1 MKPLSIR
8 HVRLRRWLGR
18 GLLAVVL
25 LLVVAIGCAAWAIL
39 GSLPKV
45 SGEVRIANPAL
56 SAPVTLGRD
65 SAGVV
70 AITAQSQ
77 LDADFALGF
86 VHAQD
91 RLFQMEMMRRV
102 GTGRLSELFGLRT
115 LKTDKLMRLLD
126 LEQQAEA
133 QYEAASPELRAS
145 LDAYAAGVNAY
156 IAWQGFPLS
165 PEFLVLRWRDS
176 LLPPMQLAPEPW
188 RPVDSLL
195 WGRLMAWQLS
205 GNAGQEIENERLRR
219 TVNPD
224 LLSLLLREEGRQASL
239 PELAPTRSASNNW
252 ALSGART
259 ASALPILANDPHLGL
274 TAPGT
279 WYMAR
284 ISTPDGVRVGAT
296 VPGLPFLM
304 IGSNGHV
311 AWGFT
316 TTHSDTQDLF
326 EEHLSPDRPE
336 HYDTPSGP
344 QPFDVRREVIKVK
357 GRADVVF
364 NVRSTRHG
372 PLISDLEPELYLHR
386 RFALA
391 WTGFLPEDRTPEAF
405 LRMNRARTAAEFKD
419 ALRDF
424 HTPQQNVVFADTGGN
439 IGFVAAGRVPT
450 RRNIANES
458 LFPAPGWID
467 DYAWTGGLSF
477 TDLPQVANPPDGAIV
492 TANNDIRPARYHK
505 FLGHSFDRPY
515 RRDRIR
521 TLLAATPR
529 ATLEDMQR
537 VQLDDF
543 SGPLFDFLRTHFPT
557 VKSTAPIEIA
567 SAMAAWDGRM
577 VTRRPEPL
585 IATAWLYATAERVLA
600 DEMGEERFRNWWHWQ
615 VDILSDVM
623 RDDRWCDD
631 RETPTAESCRDAVRG
646 AFGETLQALRAR
658 YGDQWLKWSWGAAH
672 DVRFRHP
679 VFSNLP
685 YIGDRMIPK
694 VAAPGDYFT
703 VNRGGM
709 SVAPDGARFADVH
722 GPGMRLAVDM
732 SHPEAPVFN
741 LAGGQSG
748 HPLSSHYSDLLPEW
762 AAGTYRT
769 FKNPAEDVLVLR
781 PQHNN
786 PAPAGQDAKPGEEPK
801 S

>member
-1 MKPLSIR
+1 MKPLPIR
-8 HVRLRRWLGR
+8 RLRVRRWLGR
-18 GLLAVVL
+18 GLLALAL
-25 LLVVAIGCAAWAIL
+25 LLVAAIGFVAWAIL
-39 GSLPKV
+39 GSLPKI
-45 SGEVRIANPAL
+45 SGEVRLANPAL
-56 SAPVTLGRD
+56 SAPLTIGRD

-70 AITAQSQ
+70 TITAQTE

-91 RLFQMEMMRRV
+91 RLFQMEVMRRV
-102 GTGRLSELFGLRT
+102 GSGRLSELFGIRT
-115 LKTDKLMRLLD
+115 LKTDKLMRLLG
-126 LEQQAEA
+126 LRQQAEA

-165 PEFLVLRWRDS
+165 PEFLLLHWRGFPS
-176 LLPPMQLAPEPW
+176 QLPSMQLEPEPW
-188 RPVDSLL
+188 RPADSLL
-195 WGRLMAWQLS
+195 WGRIMAWQLS
-205 GNAGQEIENERLRR
+205 GNAGQEIEDEQLRR
-219 TVNPD
+219 TVDAD
-224 LLSLLLREEGRQASL
+224 LLQLLLREEGRHASL
-239 PELAPTRSASNNW
+239 PEFSPTRSASNNW

-259 ASALPILANDPHLGL
+259 ASGSPILANDPHLGL

-284 ISTPDGVRVGAT
+284 VSTPDSVRVGAT
-296 VPGLPFLM
+296 VPGIPFLV

-326 EEHLSPDRPE
+326 EEHLSPGKPE

-344 QPFDVRREVIKVK
+344 KPFEVRREVIKVR
-357 GRADVVF
+357 GGADVVF

-372 PLISDLEPELYLHR
+372 PLISDLEPEHYLHR
-386 RFALA
+386 RFSVS
-391 WTGFLPEDRTPEAF
+391 WTGFMPNDRSSEA
-405 LRMNRARTAAEFKD
+405 LLKMNRAKDAAEFRD

-424 HTPQQNVVFADTGGN
+424 HTPQQNVVFADTSGS

-467 DYAWTGGLSF
+467 DYAWTGSLSF
-477 TDLPQVANPPDGAIV
+477 ADLPQVANPQDGAIV
-492 TANNDIRPARYHK
+492 TANNDIRPARYFE
-505 FLGHSFDRPY
+505 FLGRSFDRPY

-521 TLLAATPR
+521 ALLAETPK

-543 SGPLFDFLRTHFPT
+543 SGPLHGFVRANFPT
-557 VKSTAPIEIA
+557 VKSSAPIEIA
-567 SAMAAWDGRM
+567 SAMASWDGRM
-577 VTRRPEPL
+577 VSDRPEPL
-585 IATAWLYATAERVLA
+585 IATAWLYATARRVLA
-600 DEMGEERFRNWWHWQ
+600 DEMGEEQFRRWWHWQ
-615 VDILSDVM
+615 VDILKDVM
-623 RDDRWCDD
+623 ANDHWCDD
-631 RETPTAESCRDAVRG
+631 RETPTAENCRDAVRAG
-646 AFGETLQALRAR
+646 FAEALEALRAR
-658 YGDQWLKWSWGAAH
+658 YGEGWLSWSWGAAH
-672 DVRFRHP
+672 EVRFRHP
-679 VFSNLP
+679 VYAALP
-685 YIGDRMIPK
+685 YVGDHLAPK
-694 VAAPGDYFT
+694 VAAPGDHFT
-703 VNRGGM
+703 INRGGM
-709 SVAPDGARFADVH
+709 AVSADGARFADVH

-732 SHPEAPVFN
+732 SHPGAPVFN

-769 FKNPAEDVLVLR
+769 FQNPAEDVLILR
-781 PQHNN
+781 PQQKK
-786 PAPAGQDAKPGEEPK
+786 PAAGEETKP
-801 S
+801 